1 MKRLKQTLSV
11 LGAALV
17 ISALG
22 LVSGAAVGDILT
34 PGRILAGCEYAECS
48 GASSCVITGERYNCE
63 GVNPC
68 ITEECA
74 GGVE

>member
-34 PGRILAGCEYAECS
+34 PDRILAGCEYAECGS
-48 GASSCVITGERYNCE
+48 PSNCTITGQPYNCE
-63 GVNPC
+63 GTCLTV
-68 ITEECA
+68 ECPRPD
-74 GGVE
+74 